1 MSGIIQTSTLNC
13 TENAVS
19 TFSLLGVPMTTATL
33 FTKTFTAAANH
44 IFKKAPSIN
53 LNSVADKNSYTV
65 VVNDTGSIAGGNLTV
80 RSFVVKYKYPLK
92 AVSADAIT
100 FIARAELDIANSVG
114 KIYNYNF
121 NDNWVTYRGE
131 SRLLTIY
138 GDESDA
144 NNPAATLTLDFKRGS
159 TSIRVAPDG
168 STGSGTVTIPQ
179 GGVYEEVIT
188 FPSRTANTSYSLVLT
203 QIANNSFLSLP
214 TPKTIPINQY
224 IDPTTEIKITETST
238 DFLVTGTPISFKG
251 EPFSNP
257 DKDASFLWYIT
268 TQSDAAPL
276 KYVGTFD
283 RSDFSGANFRNGT
296 KRLPGGTI
304 LDFNALSVEIY
315 PVQTGVTAGATT
327 GTTIT
332 LNAINNSIVKG
343 MRVTGS
349 GITHTGENSTLVTA
363 VSGASVTLT
372 KSSTIASGTTLTFHS
387 VAEVYGQ
394 VTFKTIGTVDRI
406 GNNACILNAANIIGI
421 NQAPTPTFT
430 GPIGI
435 SAEEAANYTTF
446 TPTATDPE
454 GDTITFKVT
463 VMPQHGQFRYTD
475 TQNNLQTIACSGQT
489 LTSNNTLHA
498 TTKNLQYRPGDG
510 NSQNTS
516 FQYTVEDPHHAAV
529 STTVAINI
537 AAG

>member
-19 TFSLLGVPMTTATL
+19 TFSLLGVPMATATL

-224 IDPTTEIKITETST
+224 IDPTTEIKITETGT
-238 DFLVTGTPISFKG
+238 DFLVLGDLISFKG

-315 PVQTGVTAGATT
+315 PTLTGVTAGATT
-327 GTTIT
+327 GTAIT
-332 LNAINNSIVKG
+332 LTSATSVIKG

-349 GITHTGENSTLVTA
+349 GITHTGENSTIVTA
-363 VSGASVTLT
+363 ASGTSVTLS

-430 GPIGI
+430 DPITI
-435 SAEEAANYTTF
+435 SAEEASNYTTF
-446 TPTATDPE
+446 IPTATDPE

-489 LTSNNTLHA
+489 LSSNNTLHA
-498 TTKNLQYRPGDG
+498 TNKNLQYLPGDG
-510 NSQNTS
+510 NSQNTA
-516 FQYTVEDPHHAAV
+516 FQYTVEDAHHPAV

-537 AAG
+537 SAG